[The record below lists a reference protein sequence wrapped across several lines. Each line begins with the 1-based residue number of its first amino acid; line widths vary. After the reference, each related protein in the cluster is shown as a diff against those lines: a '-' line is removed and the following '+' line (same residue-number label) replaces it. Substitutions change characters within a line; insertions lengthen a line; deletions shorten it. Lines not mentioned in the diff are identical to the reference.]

1 MRAPLST
8 ELKVAADIVSLFEAG
23 QDLDV
28 SMAAELA
35 KAQNVLDTHAV
46 ISLPAVKEFVYR
58 VVRQLR
64 TLNALASL
72 LNSKPPP
79 PWLGAMQKVVLAQLI
94 QTDLISMAS
103 QAGARARLV
112 DQAIEAVKANK
123 THAFAAGFLNATL
136 RRFLRESDP
145 LLRQARIAPDA
156 QFNYPVW
163 WLTELQKDYPQNW
176 RAIAEAGSDDA
187 PFTVRVNRRLMETA
201 DYLNGV
207 NAGLA
212 ADAHLEA
219 RPVRTIPCSSAVV
232 FKQARPIA
240 SLDGFA
246 AGMVSVQDAG
256 AQLAAVALDL
266 ADGHHVLDACAAPG
280 GKTVHCLEIAD
291 VSMVAL
297 DSSSD
302 RLARVAENLSRFRA
316 GQSLVSGGL
325 SSACLLKVGD
335 ARVPSEW
342 WDGKHF
348 DRILADVPC
357 SASGIVRR
365 HPDIRW
371 RRQRGDLATFSKL
384 QLEIL
389 NGLWPLLKPGGKL
402 LYVTCSVFWQE
413 GTGVIERFLEGR
425 RNVVI
430 EPLFHE
436 TAHPNAASFLST
448 PLGTYVLPMR
458 SYRSSLFRQPDAN
471 EQGMASEH
479 DGFFYARL
487 VKSM

>member
-8 ELKVAADIVSLFEAG
+8 ELTVAADIVSLFETG
-23 QDLDV
+23 QDLDA
-28 SMAAELA
+28 SMTAELA
-35 KAQNVLDTHAV
+35 RAQNAAGADAA

-64 TLNALASL
+64 TLTVLTSL

-79 PWLGAMQKVVLAQLI
+79 PWLGAMQKIVLAQLI
-94 QTDLISMAS
+94 QTDLQTAAS

-112 DQAIEAVKANK
+112 DQAIEAVKAHK

-136 RRFLRESDP
+136 RRFLRESDS
-145 LLRQARIAPDA
+145 LLRQAKTTPEA
-156 QFNYPVW
+156 QLNYPAW
-163 WLTELQKDYPQNW
+163 WLGELQKDYPQNW
-176 RAIAEAGSDDA
+176 RAIADAGADDA
-187 PFTVRVNRRLMETA
+187 PFTVRVNRRLMATA

-207 NAGLA
+207 NSALA
-212 ADAHLEA
+212 DDAKSAAQLISAIPSPSAIIFPQA
-219 RPVRTIPCSSAVV
+219 RPVA
-232 FKQARPIA
+232 A
-240 SLDGFA
+240 LDGFA

-266 ADGHHVLDACAAPG
+266 TDGHHVLDACAAPG

-316 GQSLVSGGL
+316 GQTLVSGGL
-325 SSACLLKVGD
+325 SANCLLKVGD
-335 ARVPSEW
+335 ARVPGQW

-413 GTGVIERFLEGR
+413 GSGVIERFLEGR

-430 EPLFHE
+430 EPLFSEVTHS
-436 TAHPNAASFLST
+436 NAVSFLPT
-448 PLGTYVLPMR
+448 PSGTYVLPIR
-458 SYRSSLFRQPDAN
+458 PDAN
-471 EQGMASEH
+471 DPGIAAEH